1 MKSTSSKKQEKESQV
16 LVGLIELFIKN
27 GKPIGSN
34 TLKES
39 SFEHLSS
46 ATIRNYFFKL
56 EEQGFLSQQHS
67 SGGRVPTDLAYKF
80 YIEQLQKDLI
90 LASREKKRL
99 KTNLAMKT
107 SRSSP
112 TLTRS

>member
-1 MKSTSSKKQEKESQV
+1 MTKPSIKKQEKENNILLG
-16 LVGLIELFIKN
+16 LVELYIQT

-39 SFEHLSS
+39 GFDHLSS

-67 SGGRVPTDLAYKF
+67 SVEDLLQTLLISCILK
-80 YIEQLQKDLI
+80 IQLTKNLYQKPS
-90 LASREKKRL
+90 ASTWKKSFFIKAKKL
-99 KTNLAMKT
+99 
-107 SRSSP
+107 SP
-112 TLTRS
+112 IFIKS